1 MEKENMGRRRVVD
14 KTITPLQLTALTPA
28 SVTGGRALNTLG
40 FIPIGNYKGRAA
52 FIDLDKAVNQP
63 LVLVEKAH
71 ALNKLDDRN
80 VVDVIVGAGAAI
92 GQSGRDK
99 LTVPVGK
106 VQFINRLVVNAPAVD
121 GGGAYLAV
129 NVRVSIWPDVATTPD
144 TDGKSY
150 WTTDKEPK
158 GVAVTL
164 DLPAQG
170 ELGEELRLPAGSTLT
185 LVATVKGAAL
195 AADTTATL
203 IPYGRE
209 ANALVE

>member
-1 MEKENMGRRRVVD
+1 MSRDRVVD
-14 KTITPLQLTALTPA
+14 KTITPLALSEVTPEQSTARYGPFGVLP
-28 SVTGGRALNTLG
+28 LG
-40 FIPIGNYKGRAA
+40 KYKTRVA
-52 FIDLDKAVNQP
+52 FWDLDKAVNQP

-80 VVDVIVGAGAAI
+80 VVDVKIGAGAAI

-99 LTVPVGK
+99 HIVPAGK
-106 VQFINRLVVNAPAVD
+106 VQFINRLVVSAPAAD
-121 GGGAYLAV
+121 GGGAFLSV
-129 NVRVSIWPDVATTPD
+129 NVRVSIWPDVAATPD
-144 TDGKSY
+144 ADGKAY
-150 WTTDKEPK
+150 WSADKEPL
-158 GVAVTL
+158 GTPVTL

-170 ELGEELRLPAGSTLT
+170 ELGEELRLPAGSSLT
-185 LVATVKGAAL
+185 LVATVAGAAL

>member
-1 MEKENMGRRRVVD
+1 MNGRQRVVN
-14 KTITPLQLTALTPA
+14 KVINALQ
-28 SVTGGRALNTLG
+28 TLANLSPTDFLFRQG
-40 FIPIGNYKGRAA
+40 SQGSATLPIGKYKAGVA
-52 FIDLDKAVNQP
+52 FWDLDKAVNQP
-63 LVLVEKAH
+63 LVLVEKAY
-71 ALNKLDDRN
+71 ALDKLDDRD
-80 VVDVIVGAGAAI
+80 VVSVKIGAGAAI
-92 GQSGRDK
+92 AASGRNR
-99 LTVPVGK
+99 LTVPAGQVL
-106 VQFINRLVVNAPAVD
+106 FLNRLVVNAPAAD
-121 GGGAYLAV
+121 AGGAFLTV
-129 NVRVSIWPDVATTPD
+129 NVRVSIWPDVATIPD

-158 GVAVTL
+158 GAPVTL
-164 DLPAQG
+164 DIPAQG

>member
-1 MEKENMGRRRVVD
+1 MDGKQRLVN
-14 KTITPLQLTALTPA
+14 KTITPLALSEVTPEQATAKNGP
-28 SVTGGRALNTLG
+28 LG
-40 FIPIGNYKGRAA
+40 VLPLGKYKTKVA
-52 FIDLDKAVNQP
+52 FWDLDKAVNQP

-80 VVDVIVGAGAAI
+80 VVDVKIGAGAAI

-99 LTVPVGK
+99 HTVPAGK
-106 VQFINRLVVNAPAVD
+106 VHFINRLVANAPAAD
-121 GGGAYLAV
+121 GGGAFLTV
-129 NVRVSIWPDVATTPD
+129 NVRVSIWPDTATTPD

-158 GVAVTL
+158 GTPVTL